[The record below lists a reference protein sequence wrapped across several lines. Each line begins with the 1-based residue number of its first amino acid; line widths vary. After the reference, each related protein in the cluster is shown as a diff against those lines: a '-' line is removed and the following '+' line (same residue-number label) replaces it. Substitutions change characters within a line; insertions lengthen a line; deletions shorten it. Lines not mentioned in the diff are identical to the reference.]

1 MPDNSNSEEFHMF
14 PSDGIAT
21 AKIFHKIKATTLLEH
36 IEVTF
41 LLDYIDF

>member
-1 MPDNSNSEEFHMF
+1 MPDNSKEFHMF

-21 AKIFHKIKATTLLEH
+21 AKIFYKIKATALLEY

-41 LLDYIDF
+41 Y